1 MYVEK
6 LPPHDE
12 RAVEAVV
19 GSLLI
24 DGDAIVTVSTLLKPE
39 DLYIENTHDCSEIII
54 ENGTRHD
61 PQLIYK
67 FTECSKIEP
76 ELNVSI
82 MLIIGG

>member
-12 RAVEAVV
+12 RAEESVV

-39 DLYIENTHDCSEIII
+39 DFYIEKARWCMKLVCPC
-54 ENGTRHD
+54 GKAMR
-61 PQLIYK
+61 L
-67 FTECSKIEP
+67 
-76 ELNVSI
+76 
-82 MLIIGG
+82 

>member
-12 RAVEAVV
+12 RAEESVV

-39 DLYIENTHDCSEIII
+39 DFYIEGKCS
-54 ENGTRHD
+54 
-61 PQLIYK
+61 QYA
-67 FTECSKIEP
+67 
-76 ELNVSI
+76 
-82 MLIIGG
+82 